1 MTAIAEPVLSD
12 RTAAL
17 AERLRTAV
25 GTERVLTDRAQ
36 VRTYECD
43 GLANFKV
50 TPAIVVLA
58 ESRQHV
64 VDTVRLCSEAGVP
77 FVARGSGTG
86 LSGGALPSA
95 DGVLLVLSRL
105 RALSP
110 VDADN
115 RQVTV
120 EPGVIN
126 LWVTRDAAPHD
137 LAYAPDPSSQLV
149 CSIGGNVA
157 ENAGGAHCL
166 KYGFTVNHVLGAEVV
181 LPDGEV
187 VHLGGRAPEHPG
199 YDLLGAF
206 IGSEG
211 TLGVATELTL
221 RLIRVPEAVQTMLV
235 GYSSVEDAAGTV
247 SDIIAAGILPAAVE
261 MMDALAIEAA
271 EAAVSC
277 GYPAGAVAVLVIELD
292 GPQVEVEAQFRQ
304 VEEIARARNAFEIRI
319 AADDAERALMWKGRK
334 SAFAAVGRISPSYF
348 VQDGVIP
355 RTKLPEVLGEIER
368 MADERGLRV
377 ANVFHAG
384 DGNLHPLVLF
394 DDAVE
399 GQAHEAE
406 ELAGAILELCITSG
420 GSITGEHGVGQE
432 KRMKMGK
439 QFTPEDLDTMQLLRC
454 AFDPDG
460 VANPG
465 KVFPTPRLCGE
476 RPGVRKGEHPV
487 QAAGLGEVF

>member
-1 MTAIAEPVLSD
+1 MTAVAEPAVSD

-17 AERLRTAV
+17 AEALRTAI
-25 GTERVLTDRAQ
+25 GTERVLTDRTQ

-95 DGVLLVLSRL
+95 DGVLLVMSRL
-105 RALSP
+105 RSLGP

-126 LWVTRDAAPHD
+126 LWVTRDAAPFD

-235 GYSSVEDAAGTV
+235 GYRSVEDAAGTV
-247 SDIIAAGILPAAVE
+247 SDIIGAGILPAAVE

-304 VEEIARARNAFEIRI
+304 VEEIARRRNAFETRI
-319 AADDAERALMWKGRK
+319 AADDAERGLMWKGRK

-355 RTKLPEVLGEIER
+355 RTKLPEVLAEMKR
-368 MADERGLRV
+368 MADDKGLRV

-406 ELAGAILELCITSG
+406 ELAGDILELCVTSG
-420 GSITGEHGVGQE
+420 GSITGEHGVGSE
-432 KRMKMGK
+432 KRMKMAK

-460 VANPG
+460 IANPG